1 MLIKIV
7 IVYLIIINVLT
18 FLLYGIDK
26 WKAKADQWRVS
37 EKTLLL
43 TALIGG
49 SVGALIGMQLF
60 RHKTQH
66 WKFRI
71 LVPVFL
77 ILHVALAV
85 YAVYSGWITGAA

>member
-1 MLIKIV
+1 MLIKII
-7 IVYLIIINVLT
+7 IVYLIIINLLS

-26 WKAKADQWRVS
+26 WKAKADKWRVS

-49 SVGALIGMQLF
+49 SAGALIGMQVF

-77 ILHVALAV
+77 ILHAALLV
-85 YAVYSGWITGAA
+85 YCVYRGWLTAPA

>member
-1 MLIKIV
+1 MLTKIIV
-7 IVYLIIINVLT
+7 IYLVFMNLLT

-26 WKAKADQWRVS
+26 WKAKGDKWRIS
-37 EKTLLL
+37 ERTLLL

-49 SVGALIGMQLF
+49 SMGALIGMQVF

-71 LVPVFL
+71 LVPLFL
-77 ILHVALAV
+77 ILHVAALA
-85 YAVYSGWITGAA
+85 YWICGGWK